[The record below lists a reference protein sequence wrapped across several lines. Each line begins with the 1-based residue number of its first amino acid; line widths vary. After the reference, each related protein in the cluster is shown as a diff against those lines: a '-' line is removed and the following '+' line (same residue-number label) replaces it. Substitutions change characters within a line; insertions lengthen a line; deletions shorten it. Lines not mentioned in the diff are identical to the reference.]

1 MTGALS
7 FANPQ
12 VQRLRRLLG
21 RRSSRSE
28 EGAFV
33 VEGAVLLRQAV
44 AAGWTVEAQFVAP
57 GGEPVECDAPVLQLG
72 PNVLERV
79 ASTETPQP
87 LLAVVRARAQVLPA
101 AASLVLVADRLADPG
116 NAGTII
122 RSAEAAGAD
131 AVVLTPGSVDV
142 LNPKVVRASAGSLF
156 RVPVVEGPLTVTG
169 LHLLGTS
176 SHHGTSYTATDLTS
190 PVAIVVGNEAHGLP
204 ADAPVDAW
212 LTIPTAT
219 PVESLNAAMAATVL
233 LFEAARQRRA
243 RTE

>member
-21 RRSSRSE
+21 RRGSRSE

-44 AAGWTVEAQFVAP
+44 AAGWTVEVQYVGA
-57 GGEPVECDAPVLQLG
+57 GGEPIECDAPVFRLG

-79 ASTETPQP
+79 ASTDTPQP
-87 LLAVVRARAQVLPA
+87 VLAVVRSRRPA
-101 AASLVLVADRLADPG
+101 MPSAASLVLVADRLGDPG

-142 LNPKVVRASAGSLF
+142 FNPKVVHASAGSLF
-156 RVPVVEGPLTVTG
+156 RIPVVEAPLRAVG
-169 LHLLGTS
+169 LRLLGTS
-176 SHHGTSYTATDLTS
+176 SHHGTVYTDADLAA
-190 PVAIVVGNEAHGLP
+190 PVALVIGNEAHGLP
-204 ADAPVDAW
+204 ADAQVGGW
-212 LTIPTAT
+212 VTIPSAAG
-219 PVESLNAAMAATVL
+219 VESLNAAMAATVL
-233 LFEAARQRRA
+233 LFEAARQRRE
-243 RTE
+243 RRQ